1 MPLLESIKYCMNC
14 GHATEL
20 REESGRLRP
29 VCPNCGNVHYFAP
42 LVAVAVIIVREDG
55 RFLLVQRGEDP
66 GKGLWGLPGGYV
78 EADETLT
85 NALSREILEETSLEL
100 EVGEIIGVWSFY
112 NDYKE
117 LSGAVI
123 VYSAR
128 IQSGNLQ
135 LGSDSVAAEWVG
147 FSELNRFVLAFDTH
161 RDALRKWNKST
172 T

>member
-1 MPLLESIKYCMNC
+1 M
-14 GHATEL
+14 
-20 REESGRLRP
+20 
-29 VCPNCGNVHYFAP
+29 
-42 LVAVAVIIVREDG
+42 
-55 RFLLVQRGEDP
+55 
-66 GKGLWGLPGGYV
+66 PGGYV

-85 NALSREILEETSLEL
+85 DALGREILEETNLEL

-135 LGSDSVAAEWVG
+135 LGSDSVAAEWIA
-147 FSELNRFVLAFDTH
+147 FSDLNRFVLAFDTH
-161 RDALRKWNKST
+161 RDALRMWNKST